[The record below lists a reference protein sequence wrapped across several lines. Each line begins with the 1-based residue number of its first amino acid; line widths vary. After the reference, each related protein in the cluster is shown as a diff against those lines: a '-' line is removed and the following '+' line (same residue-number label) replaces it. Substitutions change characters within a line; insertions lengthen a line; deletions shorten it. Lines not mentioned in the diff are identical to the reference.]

1 MLDLHSHT
9 TASDGLLLPAALVAR
24 AAAAGVQALA
34 VTDHDTLAG
43 LVAAREAAAA
53 VGIEIITGVELSATR
68 ADGSSLHVLG
78 YLFDE
83 LDAALG
89 EVLWKLSDAR
99 QVRNARIA
107 ERLSLLGMP
116 IDFASMVAAAAATQ
130 GQVGRP
136 HFARAMVA
144 RGYVQS
150 EEEAFA
156 RWLGDGRPAC
166 VERFV
171 LSPAE
176 AIEALHRAGGIAVLA
191 HPLAYGRAPEQAD
204 RLLKELAG
212 AGADGVEVYYP
223 DHTPG
228 EEAMLRALA
237 TRHGLMEA
245 GGGDFHAEPWP
256 ERPRIPLGVLAP
268 LRARAEERAQER
280 ARETARQGAR
290 ERAS

>member
-24 AAAAGVQALA
+24 AAKAGVQVLA

-43 LVAAREAAAA
+43 LAPAREAAAD
-53 VGIEIITGVELSATR
+53 VGIEIIAGVELSATR
-68 ADGSSLHVLG
+68 ADGSSLHILG

-83 LDAALG
+83 LDPALG
-89 EVLWKLSDAR
+89 EALWKLSDAR

-107 ERLSLLGMP
+107 ERLSQLGMP
-116 IDFASMVAAAAATQ
+116 IDFEAVAAAAQ

-144 RGYVQS
+144 RGYVRS

-191 HPLAYGRAPEQAD
+191 HPLTYGRAPEQAD
-204 RLLKELAG
+204 RLLKELAR
-212 AGADGVEVYYP
+212 AGADAVEVYYP

-228 EEAMLRALA
+228 EEAMLRSLA
-237 TRHGLMEA
+237 TRHGLLEA

-256 ERPRIPLGVLAP
+256 ERPRIPLDVLAP
-268 LRARAEERAQER
+268 LRARAGER
-280 ARETARQGAR
+280 AR